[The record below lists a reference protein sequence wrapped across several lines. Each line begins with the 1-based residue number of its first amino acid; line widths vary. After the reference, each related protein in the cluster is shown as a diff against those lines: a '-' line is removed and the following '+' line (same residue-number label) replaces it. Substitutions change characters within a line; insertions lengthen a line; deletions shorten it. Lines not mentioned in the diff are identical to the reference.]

1 MKRTA
6 KRAQEETMCYAF
18 FNYLQIEQF
27 RVMISSLL
35 DDFAIK
41 IFLFIFRSRQL
52 LAIKI
57 IRKLFGSGQC
67 RDLVFSRWRRN
78 VSDGRTPGQ
87 TRSALNLIQ
96 NPMTWWD
103 FVLFTFINCQCI
115 VTIRNWGQNSVNSH
129 QSWWNES
136 WHFFLSQT
144 KTFITLHFRRP
155 LNKHSL

>member
-1 MKRTA
+1 
-6 KRAQEETMCYAF
+6 MCYAF

-67 RDLVFSRWRRN
+67 RDLVFSR
-78 VSDGRTPGQ
+78 
-87 TRSALNLIQ
+87 
-96 NPMTWWD
+96 
-103 FVLFTFINCQCI
+103 
-115 VTIRNWGQNSVNSH
+115 
-129 QSWWNES
+129 
-136 WHFFLSQT
+136 
-144 KTFITLHFRRP
+144 
-155 LNKHSL
+155 